1 MCFSFSHILSEN
13 CDDSKTLSVLHLP
26 QYLDWAE
33 DIHLETRILKL
44 REVCWLHFAA
54 QLKLPKGRFNIYFKM
69 KRGVDVQDPNNRWND
84 RNNIQNDYQ
93 IILNENSDE
102 ESVGFLYNIA
112 NISKTYWSWLPVCTS
127 SAQSKNTRKNP
138 FLQIEILGLF
148 ELEVKEERDVR
159 ITLFNENG
167 YWTRGLAWHAIT
179 FVQKDPPK
187 PQESSKIPR
196 FLSASAQK
204 VRQAFS

>member
-1 MCFSFSHILSEN
+1 MSEN
-13 CDDSKTLSVLHLP
+13 CDDSKTLDVTHLP

-44 REVCWLHFAA
+44 REVCRLRFVA

-69 KRGVDVQDPNNRWND
+69 KRGLHLQDPNNRWND
-84 RNNIQNDYQ
+84 RNNIRNDYQ
-93 IILNENSDE
+93 IILNGGSDDE
-102 ESVGFLYNIA
+102 FVGFLYNIA
-112 NISKTYWSWLPVCTS
+112 DISKTYWTWLPVCTS

-148 ELEVKEERDVR
+148 ELEVKEERDVT

-167 YWTRGLAWHAIT
+167 SWTRGLAWHAIT

-187 PQESSKIPR
+187 PQQSSKIVT
-196 FLSASAQK
+196 FLSASAQN
-204 VRQAFS
+204 VRKGFS